1 MAQAEV
7 RKQVS
12 QAMSARIRVFIVSL
26 SAPII
31 AFAVVGGFLDSAL
44 ARGDDVYSRLRVF
57 QDVVSLIMSNYVEE
71 PNVDKVM
78 EGAMRGLAEG
88 LDSDSTFLT
97 PAQVRRMEGGER
109 VPPADVGLELTH
121 QYYLRV
127 VAARDGSPAAKAG
140 ILPGDFVRV
149 IDGQPTRDMS
159 AFEGQQLLRGAPAS
173 KVTVTVI
180 RGSTVDPHVIVL
192 VREVPATVNV
202 RSRLQEGQVGYLRVA
217 SFDKQ
222 VVESLRSQIAVLSKA
237 GAKQLIIDVRN
248 TAGGEQADGIEAA
261 RLFVGSGTLAI
272 RDSRG
277 SAQQVVRASKG
288 DGSIALPLAILIDN
302 GTSGAAEVFA
312 GALSGNKRAELVGE
326 RTIGRAATQQL
337 VKLPDGS
344 GLWMTSSRYLT
355 PAGVPIQGKGIEPS
369 VAVAEPDLDFG
380 VAATSDP
387 ILDRALAVL
396 AGKKTA

>member
-1 MAQAEV
+1 
-7 RKQVS
+7 
-12 QAMSARIRVFIVSL
+12 MSSRTRVFLVSL

-31 AFAVVGGFLDSAL
+31 AFAVAGGFLGSAF
-44 ARGDDVYSRLRVF
+44 ARGDDVYGRLRVF

-97 PAQVRRMEGGER
+97 AAQVRRMASGER
-109 VPPADVGLELTH
+109 QPPADVGLELTH

-127 VAARDGSPAAKAG
+127 VASRDGSPAAKAG
-140 ILPGDFVRV
+140 IRPGDFIRV
-149 IDGQPTRDMS
+149 IDGQPTRDLS
-159 AFEGQQLLRGAPAS
+159 AFEGQQLLRGVPGS

-180 RGSTVDPHVIVL
+180 RGSAIDPHVLVL
-192 VREVPATVNV
+192 AREVPPTQDV
-202 RSRLQEGQVGYLRVA
+202 RSRLHGAEVGYLRVA
-217 SFDKQ
+217 TFDRR
-222 VVESLRSQIAVLSKA
+222 VAEALRTQIAVLTKA
-237 GAKQLIIDVRN
+237 GATRLVVDVRN
-248 TAGGEQADGIEAA
+248 TAGGDQADGIAAA

-272 RDSRG
+272 RESRG
-277 SAQQVVRASKG
+277 SAQQPVVASKE
-288 DGSIALPLAILIDN
+288 DGGISLPLAVLIDS

-312 GALSGNKRAELVGE
+312 AALSGNHRAELVGE

-337 VKLPDGS
+337 VKLPDGT

-355 PAGVPIQGKGIEPS
+355 PAGVPIQGKGLEPG
-369 VAVAEPDLDFG
+369 VAVAEPDLEFG

-387 ILDRALAVL
+387 VLERALAVL
-396 AGKKTA
+396 AAKKTA